1 MMLFAI
7 TIKDKTMVFHTPS
20 EAVRKKSKK
29 WSLPDKSKY
38 IPSFVDKVLPLKMV
52 ESWSEI
58 QLDLGEACVND
69 FKFHFAFQFTFPL
82 WFHVPLSMITQ
93 ML

>member
-1 MMLFAI
+1 MILMMLFAI

-52 ESWSEI
+52 ES
-58 QLDLGEACVND
+58 
-69 FKFHFAFQFTFPL
+69 
-82 WFHVPLSMITQ
+82 
-93 ML
+93 